1 MKRALMAVLVVVAT
15 TVASQVLAQDPRLS
29 LELDNTEAVV
39 GQPLIL
45 RLTILVPSYMPKPPV
60 FPSFEVPDL
69 MVRLPERA
77 STPTSQSIDG
87 VTWAGIIQSYR
98 LYPLRAGEF
107 RIPAQV
113 MTVTYADPESPP
125 APLEA
130 EIGTEEIVFTALI
143 PEAAAELDP
152 LIVAQGLTLEQTID
166 APEGGGLAPGDAVT
180 RQVTV
185 KIDGAPAMM
194 VPGLISA
201 INGTTLRAYPKE
213 PTLSEQENRGELSGI
228 RTEVVTYVAQEAGPV
243 TLPPISL
250 GWFNIDSGAVE
261 TAEVPGIDLKVV
273 GSAAEDAP
281 LDWRRLMVAAF
292 AGVVVLG
299 LLWLLR
305 RRYGVR
311 LGAAVQALRQRRE
324 ATEGHA
330 FGVAKTAIAGRDLS
344 ATLQAV
350 AVWKARAG
358 ATDPALDA
366 ELEAAL
372 HGVMAGRY
380 GRDQDR
386 NDTAGW
392 AAMARELRRQRGIRR
407 KMRRPDQNAE
417 DLPAL
422 NPWGDR

>member
-1 MKRALMAVLVVVAT
+1 MNRTLMAMLVVVVS

-29 LELDNTEAVV
+29 LDLDNTEAVV

-125 APLEA
+125 APLVA
-130 EIGTEEIVFTALI
+130 EIGTEEIVFTALV
-143 PEAAAELDP
+143 PEAAAGLDP
-152 LIVAQGLTLEQTID
+152 LIVAQGLTLEQSID
-166 APEGGGLAPGDAVT
+166 APEGGGLSPGDAVT

-185 KIDGAPAMM
+185 QIDGAPVMM
-194 VPGLISA
+194 VPGLISPVD
-201 INGTTLRAYPKE
+201 GTALRAYPKE
-213 PTLSEQENRGELSGI
+213 PTLSEQENRGDLSGI

-250 GWFNIDSGAVE
+250 GWFNVDSGAVE
-261 TAEVPGIDLKVV
+261 TAEVPGIDLEVE
-273 GSAAEDAP
+273 GSAVDDAP
-281 LDWRRLMVAAF
+281 LDWLRLLVAAF
-292 AGVVVLG
+292 VGAAV
-299 LLWLLR
+299 LWLLW
-305 RRYGVR
+305 RRYVAR
-311 LGAAVQALRQRRE
+311 LGSAAQALRLRRE

-330 FGVAKTAIAGRDLS
+330 FGVVKKAIATRDPS

-350 AVWKARAG
+350 AVWTARAD

-372 HGVMAGRY
+372 HGVMVGRY
-380 GRDQDR
+380 GRDRDR
-386 NDTAGW
+386 SGAAGW
-392 AAMARELRRQRGIRR
+392 AALARELRRQRGIRR
-407 KMRRPDQNAE
+407 KMRRPDKNAG

-422 NPWGDR
+422 NPWGGR